1 MIRLGIASGDRISP
15 KRSPDGQAHWGGAG
29 WVRLGQYEKYLQDNG
44 FDVYNGTL
52 VWNNDHF
59 SIDILEGI
67 EEGDRQLVD
76 VDIVYIQRLMHKGLA
91 DHMKLAKASGQVIVN
106 DIDDWY
112 WGLSTSNLAWASSHP
127 RNNADENINHYK
139 SVLNASTVVTTST
152 PYLADR
158 ISAFVHCPIEVL
170 YNTIDVAAFTPVVHT
185 DSTIPV
191 VGWVGST
198 AHRSN
203 DLEILT
209 GIMAP
214 LQRAGEVKLHHS
226 GHTPYAPSV
235 ASKWKLPEDAMTTL
249 AVTDPENY
257 PTLLT
262 MDVGIAPLNDIP
274 FNHAKSDIKL
284 LEYSAAGIPWI
295 GSALSSYTQLVED
308 WGMGRTAKRSKDWL
322 KHIRALK
329 DPDVRSSEGAAM
341 REAVWKRDIGVG
353 TKTMREFLESQL
365 S

>member
-1 MIRLGIASGDRISP
+1 MIKLGIASGDRVSP

-29 WVRLGQYEKYLQDNG
+29 WVRLGQYEAQLQGNG
-44 FDVYNGTL
+44 FDIYNGTL
-52 VWNNDHF
+52 VWNRDRF
-59 SIDILEGI
+59 SIDILEST
-67 EEGDRQLVD
+67 EENNRQLVD
-76 VDIVYIQRLMHKGLA
+76 VDIIYIQRLMHQGLA
-91 DHMKLAKASGQVIVN
+91 DHINRAKAAGQIIIN

-112 WGLSTSNLAWASSHP
+112 WGLSTSNLAWTSSHP
-127 RNNADENINHYK
+127 KANPNENINHYK
-139 SVLNASTVVTTST
+139 SVLNASTIVTTST
-152 PYLADR
+152 AYLADR
-158 ISAFVHCPIEVL
+158 IKSFVHCPIEIIS
-170 YNTIDVAAFTPVVHT
+170 NTIDVASFTPVVHT
-185 DSTIPV
+185 DTTVPT

-198 AHRSN
+198 SHRSN

-214 LQRAGEVKLHHS
+214 LYNAGEIKLQHS
-226 GHTPYAPSV
+226 GHHAYAQSV
-235 ASKWKLPEDAMTTL
+235 ASKWKLPEEAVTTL
-249 AVTDPENY
+249 PACDPEKY
-257 PTLLT
+257 PALLT
-262 MDVGIAPLNDIP
+262 MEVGIAPLNDIP

-308 WGMGRTAKRSKDWL
+308 WGMGRTAKRSKDWIR
-322 KHIRALK
+322 HIKALK
-329 DPDVRSSEGAAM
+329 DPNARSSEGAAL